1 MNQQTTLKKMFN
13 IHHFKTLDSTNDK
26 AISFKENSVI
36 IADEQKQGKGRFQRP
51 WISQKGGIYMSI
63 VLPII
68 ENPQLYTF
76 IAALSAKQAI
86 NNKQIKIKWPNDL
99 IYRKKKLSGI
109 LTEIKNNK
117 TIVGIGINTNNKI
130 QTELKYKSTSLREIT
145 KKEIYN
151 KHIINSL
158 LNQFESY
165 LTPLNPDRIINDW
178 KKSSFLGDKITVKT
192 LSKTYEGIAFDI
204 DKDCFLILKD
214 KKGKKITIRE
224 GDVLC

>member
-1 MNQQTTLKKMFN
+1 MFN

>member
-1 MNQQTTLKKMFN
+1 MFN

-151 KHIINSL
+151 KQIINSL